1 MVATAELIEDAQRDP
16 VTGLHAR
23 AAFLARVGEA
33 LARAGEGC
41 AHVAVLFVDIDGF
54 RRINRD
60 LGHGV
65 GDELLFSASRRI
77 RSASRSADVLARAG
91 GDEFA
96 LLCCLD
102 TPDQL
107 AEIGRRIHEGF
118 ADPFELSG
126 QVFPCTVS
134 VGAAVTGDPA
144 TRPESL
150 VGDAESALERSP
162 AGTARFEVFDAELR
176 ERLAVRARLGRDLA
190 RAIEAGEIELA
201 YQPIVDIASGRIVS
215 VEALARWQHPEHG
228 PVSPELFVAVAQ
240 EHGLGGRLT
249 HCLLE
254 RAGTEFAAI
263 AAVDPTERVTLA
275 FNVSADEL
283 ISDSLLPG
291 IESLIARAGV
301 GTRRIVIEI
310 SESALAGAAETYLAR
325 VTELRA
331 LGVRIA
337 LDDFGTA
344 STSIAQLRA
353 LPIDQMKLDRMFVE
367 GLGEPSEDAALAAG
381 VLPIARA
388 LGIEVV
394 AEGIETD
401 QQLAHLFALGYRHGQ
416 GYRFAIPVPPG
427 EVARLIQ
434 RGPLAAAR
442 APGTEAAAAARESF
456 RRALVAG
463 DATRAA
469 AVVEEAVRQGVGS
482 MAIQTEVIG
491 RALHWID
498 SEWEAGRLRAADEHL
513 AAAICEREL
522 AAVLGSAPRRRRRFA
537 RRVLLAAIGGEA
549 HRGELSRVA
558 DALDRA
564 GFETVYLGT
573 DVHSEELEKA
583 AGMHRPGAVCL
594 NAAQFRDGS
603 ELQVAVDR
611 LSSIPEPPVVIV
623 GGGGGA
629 GTGGAIAV
637 SSDEDTVEVLDHELA
652 ERAAG

>member
-1 MVATAELIEDAQRDP
+1 MATAELTDDLQRDP
-16 VTGLHAR
+16 VTGLPTR
-23 AAFLARVGEA
+23 SAFLARVSEA
-33 LARAGEGC
+33 LGRAGDGC
-41 AHVAVLFVDIDGF
+41 GHVAVLFVDLDGF

-60 LGHGV
+60 LGHAV

-77 RSASRSADVLARAG
+77 RSAARSADILARAG

-102 TPDQL
+102 SPDQL
-107 AEIGRRIHEGF
+107 AEIGRRVRDGF

-126 QVFPCTVS
+126 QVFAAGVS
-134 VGAAVTGDPA
+134 VGAAVTDDPA
-144 TRPESL
+144 TPPEAL
-150 VGDAESALERSP
+150 IADAEAALDRAP
-162 AGTARFEVFDAELR
+162 AGPGRFEVFDADLR
-176 ERLAVRARLGRDLA
+176 ERLAARTRLGRDLA
-190 RAIEAGEIELA
+190 ATIEAGAIALA

-215 VEALARWQHPEHG
+215 VEALARWSHPEDG
-228 PVSPELFVAVAQ
+228 PVSPELFVAIAQ
-240 EHGLGGRLT
+240 EHGIGGRLT
-249 HCLLE
+249 RCLLE
-254 RAGTEFAAI
+254 RAGDDFAAI
-263 AAVDPTERVTLA
+263 AAEDPTERVTLA

-283 ISDSLLPG
+283 ISDSLLGG
-291 IESLIARAGV
+291 IESLIDRAGV
-301 GTRRIVIEI
+301 GADRIVIEI

-367 GLGEPSEDAALAAG
+367 GLGEPSDDAALAAG

-401 QQLAHLFALGYRHGQ
+401 QQLAHLFALGYRYGQ
-416 GYRFAIPVPPG
+416 GYRFAIPVPP
-427 EVARLIQ
+427 EEAARLIR

-442 APGTEAAAAARESF
+442 APDTAAAAAARESF
-456 RRALVAG
+456 RRALLAG
-463 DATRAA
+463 DASRAA
-469 AVVEEAVRQGVGS
+469 AVVEEAGRRGVGS

-549 HRGELSRVA
+549 HRGELSRIA
-558 DALDRA
+558 EALDRA

-594 NAAQFRDGS
+594 NAAAFRDGA

-611 LSSIPEPPVVIV
+611 LGAIPEPPVVIV

-629 GTGGAIAV
+629 STGGAIAV
-637 SSDEDTVEVLDHELA
+637 SSDEDAVEVLDHELA
-652 ERAAG
+652 ERAG

>member
-1 MVATAELIEDAQRDP
+1 VATAELIDDLQRDP
-16 VTGLHAR
+16 VTGLPTR
-23 AAFLARVGEA
+23 LGFLARVGEA
-33 LARAGEGC
+33 LERARAEC
-41 AHVAVLFVDIDGF
+41 RHVAVLLVDIDGF

-60 LGHGV
+60 LGHAV
-65 GDELLFSASRRI
+65 GDELLFSAGRRI
-77 RSASRSADVLARAG
+77 RSAAGSGDVLGRAG
-91 GDEFA
+91 GDELA

-102 TPDQL
+102 SPDHL
-107 AEIGRRIHEGF
+107 AEIGRRILDGF
-118 ADPFELSG
+118 RDPFELSG
-126 QVFPCTVS
+126 HVFPCSVS
-134 VGAAVTGDPA
+134 VGAAVTDDPA
-144 TRPESL
+144 AHPEAL
-150 VGDAESALERSP
+150 IGDAESALERGSP
-162 AGTARFEVFDAELR
+162 TPGRFEVFDADLR
-176 ERLAVRARLGRDLA
+176 ERLAQRARLGRDLA
-190 RAIEAGEIELA
+190 VAIEQGAIELA
-201 YQPIVDIASGRIVS
+201 YQPIVEIASGRIVS
-215 VEALARWQHPEHG
+215 VEALARWTHPEEG
-228 PVSPELFVAVAQ
+228 PMSPELFVGLAQ
-240 EHGLGGRLT
+240 EHGLGARLT
-249 HCLLE
+249 RCLLD
-254 RAGTEFAAI
+254 RAGAEFAEI
-263 AAVDPTERVTLA
+263 AAADQTGRVTLA

-283 ISDSLLPG
+283 ISDELIGG
-291 IESLIARAGV
+291 IEALIERAGV
-301 GTRRIVIEI
+301 GASRIVIEI
-310 SESALAGAAETYLAR
+310 SESALVGAAESYLAR
-325 VTELRA
+325 VTALRA

-367 GLGEPSEDAALAAG
+367 GLGEPSDDAALAAG

-401 QQLAHLFALGYRHGQ
+401 QQLAHLFALGYRYGQ

-427 EVARLIQ
+427 EAIRLID

-442 APGTEAAAAARESF
+442 APDTEAAATARESF
-456 RRALVAG
+456 RRALLAG
-463 DATRAA
+463 DASRAA
-469 AVVEEAVRQGVGS
+469 AVVEEAARQGVGS

-573 DVHSEELEKA
+573 DVHSDELEKA

-594 NAAQFRDGS
+594 NAASFGES
-603 ELQVAVDR
+603 GELESAVNR

-623 GGGGGA
+623 GGGA
-629 GTGGAIAV
+629 AETRGAIAV
-637 SSDEDTVEVLDHELA
+637 SSDEDAVEVLDHELA
-652 ERAAG
+652 ARAR